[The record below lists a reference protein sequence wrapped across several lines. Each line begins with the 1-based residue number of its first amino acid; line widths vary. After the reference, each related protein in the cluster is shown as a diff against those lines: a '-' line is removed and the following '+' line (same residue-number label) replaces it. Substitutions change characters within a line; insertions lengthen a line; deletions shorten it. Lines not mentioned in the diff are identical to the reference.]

1 MKNYADEPTDPRFH
15 RPFVHQHHIMDHDR
29 PTASAKGHGY
39 RNKSTYPLTAAMTDT
54 SKPATSHV
62 EGRASETAKPYEAEV
77 SHAEKGT
84 GGQRFSEGTAVGEH
98 GLHRKDSHKPDL
110 VSNTNARLANPL
122 GDLTDEEV
130 QNNARAFAEA
140 NGLPAETFQKGAL
153 VAKRPLRFEQMKI
166 LSEEDKE
173 KLRREISHP
182 YDQPR
187 ILYQLVIACSLA
199 AAVQGGWCAHL

>member
-1 MKNYADEPTDPRFH
+1 MSN
-15 RPFVHQHHIMDHDR
+15 DR
-29 PTASAKGHGY
+29 RTAAAKGHGY
-39 RNKSTYPLTAAMTDT
+39 KNKSTYPLTAAMTDT
-54 SKPATSHV
+54 SKPASAHV
-62 EGRASETAKPYEAEV
+62 EGKVPVTAKPNEAEV
-77 SHAEKGT
+77 SHAEKGAS
-84 GGQRFSEGTAVGEH
+84 GRRFSDNTAVGEH
-98 GLHRKDSHKPDL
+98 NLHRKDSHKPDL

-130 QNNARAFAEA
+130 QSNAKAFAEA
-140 NGLPAETFQKGAL
+140 NGLPVDAFQKGAL

-199 AAVQGGWCAHL
+199 AAVQGGSSTGQGGALTQ